1 MAMKNPKTKPLD
13 WAKLLTN
20 EARLTD
26 ILAADEI
33 AEKYKLHVTSVWK
46 ALSRLEDRGLVSR
59 VSKGIYVNKLVR
71 DNSPLDFVRALRT
84 DSYVSLES
92 ALSDSGLSTQTPVTL
107 TCVTLGKP
115 KEYKT
120 SEFTIT
126 FRTISEQLFWGF
138 VEKQTRYST
147 YKIAEPE
154 KALLD
159 WIYLS
164 LQGGLTP
171 ELDEIDFKRLD
182 KQRLVKYADKF
193 PNTVRNILVHSLAF
207 EHFAA

>member
-92 ALSDSGLSTQTPVTL
+92 AL